1 MTASF
6 PLNRKHYPKLMLDTS
21 LIIKALSLE
30 DVKVPVTVYIEGNI
44 AAGKTEFLKI
54 QKLLPFNMA
63 VETYARSEKRV

>member
-44 AAGKTEFLKI
+44 AAGKTEFLKHFLEKKI
-54 QKLLPFNMA
+54 LLFYQNP
-63 VETYARSEKRV
+63 